1 MCSDHERITGGVSAT
16 KHKRL
21 CFLVQATCRRDLLVA
36 IGIGIQ
42 QAVVDGIVVREK
54 FELFRIVSQII
65 DLIAEELY
73 WSIMRPNE

>member
-21 CFLVQATCRRDLLVA
+21 CFLVQATCRRNLLVA

-42 QAVVDGIVVREK
+42 QAVVDGIVVRKK
-54 FELFRIVSQII
+54 FELFGII
-65 DLIAEELY
+65 RQVVDLIAEELY
-73 WSIMRPNE
+73 WSSMRLNV